1 MLLAPGSKEITEM
14 RVLITGASGQLGRA
28 LQAALAR
35 GDVTALTRA
44 QLDIA
49 RLRDVNEAIA
59 ANRPDIVINTAAYTN
74 VDGAETEGG
83 EAYRCNALGPR
94 NLALATAGR
103 NIPLLHVSTDYV
115 FDGSS
120 ERPYHEYD
128 QTNPLSVYGKS
139 KLAGEQAVAA
149 CNTRHYIVRTA
160 WLYSPDGK
168 NFPRTMLSL
177 SSRDEV
183 RVVSDQYGSP
193 TYAPHLA
200 EAIVDLIETGAYG
213 VYHLAGNGGASWY
226 ELTLKLY
233 QLCGIG
239 ARVRPVATSEFPRP
253 AVRPR
258 YSVLTSIQDPQIL
271 LPPWEDGL
279 AEFSRK

>member
-1 MLLAPGSKEITEM
+1 MK
-14 RVLITGASGQLGRA
+14 VLITGAGGQLGRA
-28 LQAALAR
+28 LQAALAN
-35 GDVTALTRA
+35 DDLTALTHA

-49 RLRDVNEAIA
+49 RLRDVSEAIA
-59 ANRPDIVINTAAYTN
+59 VNLPDIVINTAAYTN
-74 VDGAETEGG
+74 VDGAETERE

-94 NLALATAGR
+94 NLALATSAR
-103 NIPLLHVSTDYV
+103 HIPLLHVSTDYV

-120 ERPYHEYD
+120 EKPYHEFD
-128 QTNPLSVYGKS
+128 RTNPLSVYGKS
-139 KLAGEQAVAA
+139 KLAGEQAVVD
-149 CNTRHYIVRTA
+149 CNPRHYIVRTA
-160 WLYSPDGK
+160 WLYSTEGK
-168 NFPRTMLSL
+168 NFPRTILSL

-200 EAIVDLIETGAYG
+200 EAIAELIDTGAYG
-213 VYHLAGNGGASWY
+213 VYHIAGNGGASWY

-239 ARVRPVATSEFPRP
+239 TRVRPVATSEFPRP

-271 LPPWEDGL
+271 LPPWEEGL
-279 AEFSRK
+279 AEFSRKVK

>member
-1 MLLAPGSKEITEM
+1 M
-14 RVLITGASGQLGRA
+14 RILITGAGGQLGRA
-28 LQAALAR
+28 LQAALA
-35 GDVTALTRA
+35 DDDITALAHAR
-44 QLDIA
+44 LEIA
-49 RLRDVNEAIA
+49 KLRDVSEAIA
-59 ANRPDIVINTAAYTN
+59 ANRPDIVINAAAYTN
-74 VDGAETEGG
+74 VDGAETERE

-94 NLALATAGR
+94 NLALATSAR
-103 NIPLLHVSTDYV
+103 HIPLLHVSTDYV
-115 FDGSS
+115 FDGAS
-120 ERPYHEYD
+120 EKPYHEFD
-128 QTNPLSVYGKS
+128 QTNPLSIYGKS

-149 CNTRHYIVRTA
+149 CNPRHYIVRTA

-177 SSRDEV
+177 ASRDEV

-200 EAIVDLIETGAYG
+200 EAIVDLIETEAYG
-213 VYHLAGNGGASWY
+213 IYHLAGGGGASWY

-239 ARVRPVATSEFPRP
+239 TRIRPVATSEFPRP

-279 AEFSRK
+279 AEFSRKVK